1 MSAQPE
7 SDQETKPSTRDT
19 TPVRTR
25 GPGTTGITPSQRA
38 AVIITMLGE
47 SAAKP
52 IVEKLDDHALAK
64 VAEAMADISF
74 IAREDLIEIVV
85 DFLSHLRQSVGALRG
100 GKSKAQE
107 LIASLVEP
115 KRLNL
120 VLGQDNPQEA
130 SSGNPSQNVWSRL
143 EQKPP
148 LQIAEYLNGLTPNI
162 IALILRKLDVSI
174 SSDVLCHL
182 NEDKLVPMMGY
193 MVESEQLDPGI
204 DIVIGRMLE
213 MEFLNIEQAV
223 PDDANEHLEAIGE
236 LLSLIPSDKRESL
249 VSFLSSEHET
259 KLQTIQGA
267 LFTIEGLPDMLPRAS
282 VPVVFRELNADTM
295 LNLLASLQAQYAP
308 VVEYLLGNISSRLAD
323 QLREELN
330 DAKPV
335 SPEDAE
341 TMHRD
346 FLAALMGL
354 KRRELITLEKP
365 AVGES

>member
-7 SDQETKPSTRDT
+7 SDQETKSGAGNSAPQH
-19 TPVRTR
+19 TR
-25 GPGTTGITPSQRA
+25 GPGATSITPSQRA
-38 AVIITMLGE
+38 AVIITVLGE

-74 IAREDLIEIVV
+74 IAREELVEIVV
-85 DFLSHLRQSVGALRG
+85 DFLSHLRRSAGALRG

-107 LIASLVEP
+107 LITSLVDS
-115 KRLNL
+115 KRLGL
-120 VLGQDNPQEA
+120 VLDQ
-130 SSGNPSQNVWSRL
+130 GNPGEVPGVNQSQNVWARL
-143 EQKPP
+143 EQKQPQ
-148 LQIAEYLNGLTPNI
+148 QIAEYLNGLTPNI

-204 DIVIGRMLE
+204 DMVIGRMLE
-213 MEFLNIEQAV
+213 MEFLNIEQAASE
-223 PDDANEHLEAIGE
+223 DANEHLEAIGE

-282 VPVVFRELNADTM
+282 VPVVFRELDADTM

-330 DAKPV
+330 DAKSV
-335 SPEDAE
+335 SPADAE

-365 AVGES
+365 AAAES